1 MWIYQNNSYHKP
13 TKKNGNLLQKILII
27 FLSLLCIAVLASVFF
42 FVRIY
47 NQYAKELP
55 KSEDI
60 VITREESS
68 SVYDRD
74 GNLIKVLY
82 ITEQRLYVPLK
93 DISKAAQNAIVASED
108 ERFFLH
114 EGVDLRAVLRAVYV
128 NFLSGDLSEGGST
141 ITQQLARNVFLGQEK
156 TFTRKLKEIILS
168 LRIESVYKK
177 SEILEMYLNQC
188 YFGEGCYG
196 VETAARKYFNTHAS
210 DLDIAQSSILAAVL
224 PSPSTLNIYNSFD
237 QVKLR
242 QKVVLQKMVANE
254 FITQEEAD
262 QAYQKKISIFEGV
275 SIKNNDVT
283 IENGLDYFID
293 YVEDYVINQLSA
305 DELYKGGL
313 KIYTTISQP
322 VQKACYDAMQQVF
335 AEGES
340 SGVLPKDRYD
350 SLNVIQPQG
359 AVVALDPQT
368 GEILAMVG
376 GRDYENT
383 NYNRCL
389 ASRQPGS
396 SFKVF
401 TYTAAIDR
409 GIVAPESRRVS
420 EYINIDG
427 WKPKEWSGSYF
438 GAMSIERAIQISSNI
453 VAVKVAMETG
463 LNTVIEYAKNMG
475 LKTDL
480 LAVPSITLGSVG
492 VRPIDMA
499 SAFGTISNNG
509 RHVEP
514 VGILKIV
521 KSGNVDP
528 IVVHQPNEN
537 QAISPQAAWMM
548 TQLLQKPILPGGT
561 ASSIQVPGIHMAGK
575 TGTTENYKDGWFVG
589 FTKGISIAA
598 YVGSDTKEVDLSYIR
613 NYGSDFAGHI
623 FKKVIQTI
631 YHSSFPVTFQNEPW
645 KKPEGIVSIKI
656 CNETGRR
663 TNSTCPYHWETRING
678 LYPLYCNKQ
687 HISEEEAAEKEKDK
701 EIEEDSS
708 KNSAIDPS
716 KEISGTKEDSNQPRS
731 PTIPKDPPADNDK
744 TLTEEPNHSFQKPFI
759 SDTGDFSIS
768 FSSQI
773 VQTNT
778 PITIEFSVWDPHG
791 NSIELYIDGSLI
803 AILNEYPYRYTYL
816 PQIPGENM
824 VQVILRDASH
834 GILGN
839 KIIPVYVFAK

>member
-1 MWIYQNNSYHKP
+1 MWIYQNNSYHKL
-13 TKKNGNLLQKILII
+13 TKKNGNVLHTIFIV
-27 FLSLLCIAVLASVFF
+27 FLSFFCIAIVASVIL

-47 NQYAKELP
+47 DQYAKELP

-93 DISKAAQNAIVASED
+93 DISKAAQNAVVASED

-114 EGVDLRAVLRAVYV
+114 EGVDLRAVLRAIYV

-156 TFTRKLKEIILS
+156 TFTRKLKEMILS

-196 VETAARKYFNTHAS
+196 VETAARKYFNVNAS

-262 QAYQKKISIFEGV
+262 HAYQKKISVFEGV
-275 SIKNNDVT
+275 SIKNNDIT

-293 YVEDYVINQLSA
+293 YVEEYVIDQLSA

-340 SGVLPKDRYD
+340 SGVLPKERYD

-359 AVVALDPQT
+359 AVIAIDPQT

-409 GIVAPESRRVS
+409 GVVAPESRRVS

-427 WKPKEWSGSYF
+427 WKPKEWSGSFF

-463 LNTVIEYAKNMG
+463 LNTIVEYAKNMG
-475 LKTDL
+475 IKTDL
-480 LAVPSITLGSVG
+480 LAVPSITLGSVD

-499 SAFGTISNNG
+499 SSFGTIANNG
-509 RHVEP
+509 KHVDP

-528 IVVHQPNEN
+528 IVVHQSSAN
-537 QAISPQAAWMM
+537 QAVSPQAAWIM
-548 TQLLQKPILPGGT
+548 TQLLQKPISPGGT
-561 ASSIQVPGIHMAGK
+561 ASSIRVPGIYMAGK

-589 FTKGISIAA
+589 FTKGISIAT
-598 YVGSDTKEVDLSYIR
+598 YVGSDSKEVDLSYIR

-631 YHSSFPVTFQNEPW
+631 YDPSFPISFRNEPW
-645 KKPEGIVSIKI
+645 EKPEGIVSIKI

-663 TNSTCPYHWETRING
+663 ANSTCPYHWETRING
-678 LYPLYCNKQ
+678 LYPLICNKQ
-687 HISEEEAAEKEKDK
+687 HVTEEEKEDEKDNEKEK
-701 EIEEDSS
+701 E
-708 KNSAIDPS
+708 DPS
-716 KEISGTKEDSNQPRS
+716 KDSKTDPSKKDPNANQDSNQQPS
-731 PTIPKDPPADNDK
+731 PTPNDPPVDSEKPA
-744 TLTEEPNHSFQKPFI
+744 EPSHSFQKPFI

-768 FSSQI
+768 FSSQV

-778 PITIEFSVWDPHG
+778 PISVEFSVWDPQG
-791 NSIELYIDGSLI
+791 NSIEFYINGSLV
-803 AILNEYPYRYTYL
+803 AILNEYPYRYTFI
-816 PQIPGENM
+816 PQMPGENM
-824 VQVILRDASH
+824 VQVILRDASN

>member
-1 MWIYQNNSYHKP
+1 MLHKV
-13 TKKNGNLLQKILII
+13 LII
-27 FLSLLCIAVLASVFF
+27 FLSFFCIVVLAAVFF
-42 FVRIY
+42 FVKIY

-74 GNLIKVLY
+74 GNLLKVLY

-156 TFTRKLKEIILS
+156 TFTRKLKEMILS

-196 VETAARKYFNTHAS
+196 VETAARKYFNTQAS
-210 DLDIAQSSILAAVL
+210 ELDIAQSSILAAVL

-262 QAYQKKISIFEGV
+262 HAYQKKISVFEGV
-275 SIKNNDVT
+275 GIKNNDIT

-293 YVEDYVINQLSA
+293 YVEEYVIDQLSA

-335 AEGES
+335 MEGES
-340 SGVLPKDRYD
+340 SGVLPKERYD
-350 SLNVIQPQG
+350 SLHVIQPQG

-427 WKPKEWSGSYF
+427 WEPKEWSGSYF

-463 LNTVIEYAKNMG
+463 LNAVIEYAKNMG
-475 LKTDL
+475 IQTDL
-480 LAVPSITLGSVG
+480 LAVPSITLGSVD

-499 SAFGTISNNG
+499 SAFGTIANNG
-509 RHVEP
+509 KHVEP
-514 VGILKIV
+514 VGIMKIV

-528 IVVHQPNEN
+528 IVVHEPNAN
-537 QAISPQAAWMM
+537 QAVSPQAAWIM
-548 TQLLQKPILPGGT
+548 TQLLQKPISPGGT
-561 ASSIQVPGIHMAGK
+561 ASSIRVPGIHMAGK

-589 FTKGISIAA
+589 FTKGISIAT
-598 YVGSDTKEVDLSYIR
+598 YIGSDTKEVDLSYIR

-623 FKKVIQTI
+623 FKKVIQAV
-631 YHSSFPVTFQNEPW
+631 YHSSFPGSFRNEPW
-645 KKPEGIVSIKI
+645 EKPEGIVSIKI

-663 TNSTCPYHWETRING
+663 ANSTCPYHWETRING
-678 LYPLYCNKQ
+678 LYPLFCSKQ
-687 HISEEEAAEKEKDK
+687 HIYEEEKDK
-701 EIEEDSS
+701 EKEEDFSTDS
-708 KNSAIDPS
+708 EKDPS
-716 KEISGTKEDSNQPRS
+716 KESSDTKENSNQPPS
-731 PTIPKDPPADNDK
+731 PTIPKDPSTDNDK
-744 TLTEEPNHSFQKPFI
+744 APTEPNHSFQKPFI

-791 NSIELYIDGSLI
+791 DSIELYINGSLI

-816 PQIPGENM
+816 PQMSGENM
-824 VQVILRDASH
+824 VQVLLRDSSH